1 MGYNAGML
9 KSKRVRYI
17 VIAFLVLVI
26 GYTLVL
32 NPRVQEWMGWHIAQ
46 VINWV
51 KVKRNPPEAVE
62 FVPSTSNQ
70 QDLDQPTVTH
80 LSTPT
85 LENQRTEV
93 PGEMILPTPTAES
106 LPSFANLEGTTYFS
120 QHNRWNYCGPANL
133 AMALSY
139 WGWEGTHDDVAHV
152 VKPYQKDK
160 SVMPYEMVAYVQEQT
175 DLDALMRVGGNLEL
189 LKRLI
194 ANGYPVIVE
203 KGPYFRDI
211 SYRITWMGHYQ
222 LLTGY
227 NDDSA
232 VFIAQDSYINANYE
246 QPYGELVEQWR
257 SFNYT
262 YVVVFPRNERND
274 VLNILGKDMD
284 EDENYRRA
292 AQKASDEIYM
302 AEGLTRFFAWYN
314 YGTNLVNLRDYN
326 GAATAYDQ
334 AFTIYNDLP
343 SDNTERPYRI
353 LWYQTGPYFAY
364 YYTGRYQDVIDLAT
378 NNSIAMVRDDEPA
391 LEESYYWRGKAK
403 LSVGDQPGAIEDF
416 LTCLTYHQD
425 FNPCVEELNAQGVF
439 P

>member
-9 KSKRVRYI
+9 KSKKTRYI
-17 VIAFLVLVI
+17 VIALLILVI
-26 GYTLVL
+26 GYTAILI
-32 NPRVQEWMGWHIAQ
+32 PRVQEWMGWHIAQ
-46 VINWV
+46 LISWV
-51 KVKRNPPEAVE
+51 EVKRNPPEAVE
-62 FVPSTSNQ
+62 FAPSTSTT
-70 QDLDQPTVTH
+70 QDLDQPSVTH

-85 LENQRTEV
+85 PENQQTEL
-93 PGEMILPTPTAES
+93 PGEIILPTPTDEP
-106 LPSFANLEGTTYFS
+106 LPSFVNLEGTTYFS

-194 ANGYPVIVE
+194 ANGYPVILE

-274 VLNILGKDMD
+274 VLNILGKDA
-284 EDENYRRA
+284 DENENYHRA

-302 AEGLTRFFAWYN
+302 AEGLPRFFAWYN

-334 AFTIYNDLP
+334 AFAIYNDLP
-343 SDNTERPYRI
+343 SDNTVRPYRI

-403 LSVGDQPGAIEDF
+403 I
-416 LTCLTYHQD
+416 
-425 FNPCVEELNAQGVF
+425 
-439 P
+439 